1 MKIKIFADGA
11 NFSEI
16 KYYNS
21 LNTISGLTTNPSLMR
36 KSGVKNYTVFGKKV
50 LRVVKKKSISFEVFA
65 DDFDQMYKQ
74 AKIISKWG
82 KNVFVKIPVINT
94 KGKSMKKL
102 INKLSFEK
110 VNLNITAI
118 FTKKQLLDIYKNLNK
133 DSQAIISIFAGRIAD
148 TGRDPSDIIKY
159 AKKLF
164 SKNKKHK
171 ILWASTREL
180 LNIFQA
186 DRLGT
191 DIITV
196 PSSILSKMKN
206 INKNLN
212 NYSRE
217 TVIEF
222 YNDAK
227 KSKFK
232 I

>member
-36 KSGVKNYTVFGKKV
+36 KSGVNNYTVFAKKV

-82 KNVFVKIPVINT
+82 KNVFVKIPVVNT

-110 VNLNITAI
+110 VNL
-118 FTKKQLLDIYKNLNK
+118 Y
-133 DSQAIISIFAGRIAD
+133 SWS
-148 TGRDPSDIIKY
+148 
-159 AKKLF
+159 
-164 SKNKKHK
+164 
-171 ILWASTREL
+171 
-180 LNIFQA
+180 
-186 DRLGT
+186 
-191 DIITV
+191 
-196 PSSILSKMKN
+196 LSG
-206 INKNLN
+206 
-212 NYSRE
+212 
-217 TVIEF
+217 
-222 YNDAK
+222 
-227 KSKFK
+227 
-232 I
+232 